1 MSYSVLLLACVL
13 AHHAIFAAS
22 TPPTS
27 VGVCYGTL
35 GDNLPLSS
43 DVISLLERCGIYKF
57 RLYNPNLNVLD
68 TLLRQS
74 DRMVSVGVPNE
85 HLSILASSLDEAR
98 NWVAKFYTPYRRLN
112 IENIVVGNEVVPG
125 ENAQYLVG
133 ATRNLYTAF
142 REATF
147 PDMILTTALSSGSLV
162 NTYPPSQATFSPE
175 AIGVMTDYVNLLKEL
190 DMYYNMIYIHVYP
203 YFAYAADPANVR
215 LDYALFQ
222 ATEPVFHDGDLAY
235 FNLFDA
241 IYDSFMWA
249 MEKINGQDIY
259 LAVGE
264 SGWPSAGNGNFT
276 TPQLAQTYMTNLYQ
290 HIVVDNKTPKNSKGM
305 RGVMAFALFNENLK
319 PPGVE
324 QNFGLFYPDLHA
336 VYPTPFCQCKC

>member
-13 AHHAIFAAS
+13 AHHAIFA
-22 TPPTS
+22 TS
-27 VGVCYGTL
+27 APANVGVCYGTL
-35 GDNLPLSS
+35 GDNLPLTR
-43 DVISLLERCGIYKF
+43 DVLSLMERCGIYKF
-57 RLYNPNLNVLD
+57 RLYNPNHNVMEA
-68 TLLRQS
+68 LRQS
-74 DRMVSVGVPNE
+74 DRLVSIGVPNE
-85 HLSILASSLDEAR
+85 HLSILASNLDQAR
-98 NWVAKFYTPYRRLN
+98 AWVAQFYTPYRKLN
-112 IENIVVGNEVVPG
+112 IDNIVVGNEVVPG

-142 REATF
+142 REANF
-147 PDMILTTALSSGSLV
+147 PEVILTTALSAGSLV

-175 AIGVMTDYVNLLKEL
+175 TIGVMTDFVNLLMGFDTAYRML
-190 DMYYNMIYIHVYP
+190 YIHVYP
-203 YFAYAADPANVR
+203 YFAYAGDPVNVR

-241 IYDSFMWA
+241 IYDSFVWA
-249 MEKINGQDIY
+249 MEKINGQDIQ
-259 LAVGE
+259 LVVGE

-290 HIVVDNKTPKNSKGM
+290 HVVVDDKTPKNPYGLD
-305 RGVMAFALFNENLK
+305 GAMAFALFNENLK

-324 QNFGLFYPDLHA
+324 QNFGLFYPDMQA